1 MVASGCLEG
10 RGRLCKETM
19 STELPG
25 SPVAKTLRFHC
36 GGHERNPW
44 SGGSLHTMLCG

>member
-19 STELPG
+19 LTELPG
-25 SPVAKTLRFHC
+25 SPVAKTLRFLC
-36 GGHERNPW
+36 RGHKLNPW
-44 SGGSLHTMLCG
+44 SGGSLHTMQCG